1 LVVWQSSFS
10 RIAVKMLFSDHHSMP
25 VAKKG
30 AVPLMHKVL
39 KLLHLFSMMATSK
52 NTSSEIVQ
60 W

>member
-1 LVVWQSSFS
+1 
-10 RIAVKMLFSDHHSMP
+10 MLFSDHHSMP
-25 VAKKG
+25 VAEKKR